1 MLTVLLLVI
10 VSLALIIAPVRASVR
25 VAWFAPRVNAAQEQG
40 SMAGTVV
47 APDSSAVLGA
57 KVLAVRRVAAG
68 ATPPTPLSAYTDAKG
83 KFHLDSVPSGEYEL
97 HVTTAGRWLYRE
109 LIA

>member
-1 MLTVLLLVI
+1 MRTVLLLII
-10 VSLALIIAPVRASVR
+10 VSLALIAPVPASVR
-25 VAWFAPRVNAAQEQG
+25 NAWFAPRVNAAQEQG
-40 SMAGTVV
+40 SIAGTVV

-57 KVLAVRRVAAG
+57 KVLGVRRVAAG